1 MRITYYQFP
10 DEMSIRDVAL
20 ITKQVIEGKTYITEV
35 PADVSDETLERNFKY
50 EVDTTIT
57 MAKKLMKAYGGR
69 AYTRHIDR
77 DGGCFEVTP
86 IVLKGNNSK
95 HRYNVHL

>member
-10 DEMSIRDVAL
+10 EEMSIRDVAL
-20 ITKQVIEGKTYITEV
+20 ITKQVIEGRTDITEV
-35 PADVSDETLERNFKY
+35 PADVSDEVLERNFDY

-57 MAKKLMKAYGGR
+57 MAKKLLKAYGGC

-86 IVLKGNNSK
+86 VLLKGNNSRHK
-95 HRYNVHL
+95 YNVHL

>member
-10 DEMSIRDVAL
+10 NEMPIRDVAL
-20 ITKQVIEGKTYITEV
+20 ITKQVIEGKKHITEV
-35 PADVSDETLERNFKY
+35 PADVSNETLKRNFKY

-57 MAKKLMKAYGGR
+57 MAKKLMKAYGGQ

-77 DGGCFEVTP
+77 DGGTFEITP
-86 IVLKGNNSK
+86 IVLKGSNSRHKYNK
-95 HRYNVHL
+95 HL